1 MGYRGLDGGWGTSG
15 SGCVLEIL
23 ALALNRQERLCLQ
36 SRSARADQRKRHR
49 WRHGNDRCFDP
60 TSEFACGGVLIM
72 GRQRTIRDQNF
83 WRSPRL
89 LNCTTEDK
97 VALLH
102 LLTAP
107 DSNITGVYPLVPR
120 IAGAELG
127 WTADQW
133 LQVIHR
139 LQDEDLVRYDH
150 SRFVVWVRL
159 WWEHHSASQVTGPK
173 LKDRAIGE
181 IRRIPDEWR
190 DEFLDD
196 FKERLTG
203 DQQRVI
209 EDSLQPD
216 RHRALAEVSIPQQ
229 CGIDTISTNVRPN
242 NKPQQKTLTE
252 TSSVSSHKLD
262 MSGIPSEHQTDV
274 HRGIVK
280 ALTSGKLRFAPQV
293 IVNAMAQNYRS
304 ASSKPQNAMALT
316 LYLAEHLQNPFHPI
330 A

>member
-1 MGYRGLDGGWGTSG
+1 
-15 SGCVLEIL
+15 
-23 ALALNRQERLCLQ
+23 
-36 SRSARADQRKRHR
+36 
-49 WRHGNDRCFDP
+49 
-60 TSEFACGGVLIM
+60 M

-150 SRFVVWVRL
+150 NRFVVWVRL
-159 WWEHHSASQVTGPK
+159 WWDHHSASQVTGPK
-173 LKDRAIGE
+173 LRDRTVGE
-181 IRRIPDEWR
+181 IRRIPSEWLG
-190 DEFLDD
+190 DFLND

-203 DQQRVI
+203 DQQRLV
-209 EDSLQPD
+209 EDLLQSD
-216 RHRALAEVSIPQQ
+216 RPRLPKEVSIPQQ
-229 CGIDTISTNVRPN
+229 CGIDTLSTNVRPN

-252 TSSVSSHKLD
+252 TSGVSSRKLD

-280 ALTSGKLRFAPQV
+280 AMTSCKLRFAPQLV
-293 IVNAMAQNYRS
+293 VNAMAENYRS
-304 ASSKPQNAMALT
+304 TSRKPQNAMALT
-316 LYLAEHLQNPFHPI
+316 LFLAEHLNDSTPSKSPRSRTQSKDGRDGDF
-330 A
+330 

>member
-1 MGYRGLDGGWGTSG
+1 
-15 SGCVLEIL
+15 
-23 ALALNRQERLCLQ
+23 
-36 SRSARADQRKRHR
+36 
-49 WRHGNDRCFDP
+49 
-60 TSEFACGGVLIM
+60 M

-89 LNCTTEDK
+89 MNCTTEDK

-150 SRFVVWVRL
+150 SRFVIWVRL
-159 WWEHHSASQVTGPK
+159 WWDHHSASQVTGPR
-173 LKDRAIGE
+173 LRDRAVGE
-181 IRRIPDEWR
+181 IRRIPGEWLG
-190 DEFLDD
+190 EFLND

-203 DQQRVI
+203 DQQRLV
-209 EDSLQPD
+209 EDLLQSD
-216 RHRALAEVSIPQQ
+216 RIRAPEEVSIPQQ
-229 CGIDTISTNVRPN
+229 CGIDTLSTNARPN
-242 NKPQQKTLTE
+242 NKPQPKTLTE
-252 TSSVSSHKLD
+252 TSSVSSRELD
-262 MSGIPSEHQTDV
+262 MSGIPSEYQTDV

-280 ALTSGKLRFAPQV
+280 AMTSGKLSFAPQLV
-293 IVNAMAQNYRS
+293 VDAIAANYRS
-304 ASSKPQNAMALT
+304 ASRKPQNAMALT
-316 LYLAEHLQNPFHPI
+316 LYLAEHLNNAPS
-330 A
+330 ANRLRS

>member
-1 MGYRGLDGGWGTSG
+1 
-15 SGCVLEIL
+15 
-23 ALALNRQERLCLQ
+23 
-36 SRSARADQRKRHR
+36 
-49 WRHGNDRCFDP
+49 
-60 TSEFACGGVLIM
+60 M

-150 SRFVVWVRL
+150 NRFVVWVRL
-159 WWEHHSASQVTGPK
+159 WWDHHSASQVTGPK
-173 LKDRAIGE
+173 LRDRAIGE
-181 IRRIPDEWR
+181 IRRIPAEWLY
-190 DEFLDD
+190 EFLND
-196 FKERLTG
+196 FNDRLTG
-203 DQQRVI
+203 DQQRLV
-209 EDSLQPD
+209 EELLQPD
-216 RHRALAEVSIPQQ
+216 RPRATGEVPIPQQ
-229 CGIDTISTNVRPN
+229 CGIDTLSTNVRPN
-242 NKPQQKTLTE
+242 NKPQQKSLTE
-252 TSSVSSHKLD
+252 TSGVGSRKLD

-280 ALTSGKLRFAPQV
+280 AMTSGKLRFAPQV
-293 IVNAMAQNYRS
+293 VVNAMAENYRS

-316 LYLAEHLQNPFHPI
+316 LYLAEHLNNAPSVNGSRS
-330 A
+330 